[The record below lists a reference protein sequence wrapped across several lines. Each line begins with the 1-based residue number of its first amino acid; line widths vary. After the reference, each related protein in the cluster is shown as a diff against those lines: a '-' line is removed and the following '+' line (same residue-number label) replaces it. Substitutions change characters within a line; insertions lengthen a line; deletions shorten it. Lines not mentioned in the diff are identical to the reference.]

1 MNKLMIAAATFAAC
15 AAAEAADFQIGV
27 YCLKE
32 NARTEQ
38 HIKDIAPR
46 FMEFR
51 SVDTQLVGFEKHPDW
66 LKGSDSRSVAA
77 LDGGFFRQLKAED
90 GDALVVGIMTDRR
103 GVPARK
109 ALYVVAAEDPWDESP
124 KVRTV
129 SFEGAGKVTAFA
141 ANGPVPLRRT
151 TDGHRYA
158 FDLKSN
164 NAVLV
169 VFEM

>member
-27 YCLKE
+27 
-32 NARTEQ
+32 
-38 HIKDIAPR
+38 
-46 FMEFR
+46 
-51 SVDTQLVGFEKHPDW
+51 
-66 LKGSDSRSVAA
+66 
-77 LDGGFFRQLKAED
+77 
-90 GDALVVGIMTDRR
+90 
-103 GVPARK
+103 PARK

-124 KVRTV
+124 KVRTI

-141 ANGPVPLRRT
+141 ANGPVPLRRLA
-151 TDGHRYA
+151 DERRYA

>member
-1 MNKLMIAAATFAAC
+1 M
-15 AAAEAADFQIGV
+15 
-27 YCLKE
+27 
-32 NARTEQ
+32 RTGRAHEQ
-38 HIKDIAPR
+38 THDCGGDLCR
-46 FMEFR
+46 MC
-51 SVDTQLVGFEKHPDW
+51 SG
-66 LKGSDSRSVAA
+66 GSGR
-77 LDGGFFRQLKAED
+77 LP
-90 GDALVVGIMTDRR
+90 DRR
-103 GVPARK
+103 GVPSRK

-151 TDGHRYA
+151 ADGRRYA

-164 NAVLV
+164 GAVLV

>member
-1 MNKLMIAAATFAAC
+1 MIDEARHNFHEGIQLTKRGGMYYLVFA
-15 AAAEAADFQIGV
+15 
-27 YCLKE
+27 
-32 NARTEQ
+32 
-38 HIKDIAPR
+38 DI
-46 FMEFR
+46 
-51 SVDTQLVGFEKHPDW
+51 S
-66 LKGSDSRSVAA
+66 
-77 LDGGFFRQLKAED
+77 
-90 GDALVVGIMTDRR
+90 RR
-103 GVPARK
+103 GVPSRK

-151 TDGHRYA
+151 ADGRHYA

-164 NAVLV
+164 GAVLV

>member
-1 MNKLMIAAATFAAC
+1 MSRGGHD
-15 AAAEAADFQIGV
+15 E
-27 YCLKE
+27 
-32 NARTEQ
+32 
-38 HIKDIAPR
+38 
-46 FMEFR
+46 
-51 SVDTQLVGFEKHPDW
+51 VDWRGRA
-66 LKGSDSRSVAA
+66 SS
-77 LDGGFFRQLKAED
+77 FFRQLKADD

-103 GVPARK
+103 GVPSRK

-141 ANGPVPLRRT
+141 ANGPVPHRRT
-151 TDGHRYA
+151 ADGRHYA

-164 NAVLV
+164 GAVLV